1 MKFSR
6 LTLITPLAAA
16 AALASCVGPMNHDK
30 DKDDAADHQHST
42 SRYLVD
48 DSNNPAAPP
57 STHENALPQTSAD
70 GGPLPPESGTP
81 LPPKTTAPAPTTTN
95 ASAPPVP
102 PPPSSSNQYP
112 YGKPVP
118 GKKGFVTSPYDDKAG
133 MIDVRD
139 FSPGQK
145 VRDPYTNKIFLVP

>member
-1 MKFSR
+1 MKTSWILPATAF
-6 LTLITPLAAA
+6 AAVLSFTNCA
-16 AALASCVGPMNHDK
+16 GPNNKK
-30 DKDDAADHQHST
+30 DEAENQPPKTHSE

-48 DSNNPAAPP
+48 ESANPTVGVQSPPTAPDAGGP
-57 STHENALPQTSAD
+57 STPPPPTQPKLEASGPT
-70 GGPLPPESGTP
+70 GG
-81 LPPKTTAPAPTTTN
+81 
-95 ASAPPVP
+95 PPVP
-102 PPPSSSNQYP
+102 PPPSAPQYP

-139 FSPGQK
+139 FTPGQK